1 MGGTGKGVNGD
12 RHIWELSKR
21 GVVGEGRG
29 MDKDRGFVLEI
40 VDMVSGE
47 MVSMLMAVVIGV
59 VGKLVVVRR

>member
-1 MGGTGKGVNGD
+1 MRVEVWIRT
-12 RHIWELSKR
+12 
-21 GVVGEGRG
+21 
-29 MDKDRGFVLEI
+29 GFVLEI